1 MILSKGLLYILF
13 IQLSFIAFS
22 QEEVVLPTIPNSTE
36 DSIEELMSLF
46 INKDKAYG
54 DTLWYEDFANEFSTN
69 VWLSVDYSQNGLVC
83 TTTVPGGQYSANTQ
97 VINSTTA
104 ANGIDEFT
112 RKQNL
117 FSESPNPST
126 GQFVLDLNHLEKGA
140 YFILLQSKDIST
152 TEKIIIE

>member
-54 DTLWYEDFANEFSTN
+54 DTLWY
-69 VWLSVDYSQNGLVC
+69 
-83 TTTVPGGQYSANTQ
+83 
-97 VINSTTA
+97 
-104 ANGIDEFT
+104 
-112 RKQNL
+112 
-117 FSESPNPST
+117 
-126 GQFVLDLNHLEKGA
+126 
-140 YFILLQSKDIST
+140 
-152 TEKIIIE
+152 